1 MLRGIRDCMVLTEY
15 SACTISRIHLFDDK
29 FPTVGVHNL
38 TNALGLRLAESGSKL
53 LIVNAFKQLTLSLY
67 AYWKER
73 TQELVWIWKLNS
85 SSLGASSPGA
95 LAAVDGGGVGL
106 GVWRRRACN
115 FVSGI
120 WIPPPIPSVARLRL
134 SCQISANQPGAEK
147 SANGNKHWL
156 TGAKG
161 NDVIANVITTNQLFS
176 STFWMQMIKC
186 RRRCCKLSFLFPPR
200 RQTAQESL
208 FAD

>member
-1 MLRGIRDCMVLTEY
+1 MLLSNWPYV
-15 SACTISRIHLFDDK
+15 CTLIEKR
-29 FPTVGVHNL
+29 
-38 TNALGLRLAESGSKL
+38 GLRNSFEFENWTHLAWEQAL
-53 LIVNAFKQLTLSLY
+53 RALWQR
-67 AYWKER
+67 W
-73 TQELVWIWKLNS
+73 
-85 SSLGASSPGA
+85 PG
-95 LAAVDGGGVGL
+95 VGGGGVRL

-120 WIPPPIPSVARLRL
+120 WIPPPIPPVARLRL

-176 STFWMQMIKC
+176 STFWMQMFKF